1 MTTDTPAVC
10 AARRALLAAE
20 LEAFKAS
27 RGSVNGYR
35 GPHTRH
41 KVGAG
46 VRGKGRGPRRAH
58 RFKLPKWLGDLP
70 DPLIPALGLA
80 PEAT

>member
-1 MTTDTPAVC
+1 VTTDTPAVC

-20 LEAFKAS
+20 
-27 RGSVNGYR
+27 
-35 GPHTRH
+35 
-41 KVGAG
+41 
-46 VRGKGRGPRRAH
+46 
-58 RFKLPKWLGDLP
+58 LPKWLGDLP